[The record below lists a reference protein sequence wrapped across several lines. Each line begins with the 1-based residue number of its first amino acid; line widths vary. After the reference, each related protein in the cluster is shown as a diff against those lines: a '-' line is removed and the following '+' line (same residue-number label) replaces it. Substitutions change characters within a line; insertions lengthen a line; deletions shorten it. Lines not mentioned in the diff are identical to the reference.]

1 MIPLTVSATGENH
14 IIKKVGGSPEV
25 RQHLADLG
33 LTVGGNVMIIAELG
47 GNLILNVKDSRIAIS
62 KETALKIMV

>member
-14 IIKKVGGSPEV
+14 IIKKVGGSPEIK
-25 RQHLADLG
+25 QHLADLG
-33 LTVGGNVMIIAELG
+33 LIVGGNVMIVAELG